1 MAKKTKNSL
10 TSKQSEA
17 KKIFFTVY
25 QLVTDIKW
33 HMENEVWNC
42 NREALETNGNLKLSI
57 NYE

>member
-25 QLVTDIKW
+25 QLVTDI
-33 HMENEVWNC
+33 
-42 NREALETNGNLKLSI
+42 NLTAMPLQA
-57 NYE
+57 